1 VIVVAG
7 EALVDLV
14 IGLDGSVAAKL
25 GGGPFNVARTIAR
38 LGGSVGFLGSISRD
52 RFGERLVAALTA
64 DGVRDELILR
74 TDAPTTLAAAEL
86 DDGGAASYRFYLNG
100 TSAPALDHA
109 PPAPEPITAL
119 HLGTLG
125 LVLEPMATTL
135 EHYTASMPADVMVV
149 LDPNCRERVVTD
161 RDAYL
166 ARVDRI
172 LASSHVVKISTDDA
186 VYLAPSSTPRELA
199 HALLRRG
206 AKVVLV
212 TAGSAE
218 TVVVGAQGEIAVP
231 IPRVDVVDTI
241 GAGDSFGGAFLASW
255 TAAGFGVA
263 ELDDLDAVARA
274 AAAANEVA
282 GRTCQ
287 RAGADP
293 PRRADLAADW
303 GTLR

>member
-1 VIVVAG
+1 MIVVAG

-52 RFGERLVAALTA
+52 RFGERLLAALTG
-64 DGVRDELILR
+64 DGVHDEMIQR

-86 DDGGAASYRFYLNG
+86 DDGGAASYRFYLDG

-109 PPAPEPITAL
+109 PRASEPITAL

-135 EHYTASMPADVMVV
+135 EHYAASMPTDVLVM

-161 RDAYL
+161 RDEYL
-166 ARVDRI
+166 ARVDRV

-186 VYLAPSSTPRELA
+186 EYLAPSSTARNLA
-199 HALLRRG
+199 HVLLRRG
-206 AKVVLV
+206 PKVVLV

-218 TVVVGAQGEIAVP
+218 TVVVGEQGEIDVP

-255 TAAGFGVA
+255 AAAGFGVA

-293 PRRADLAADW
+293 PRRADLGPDW
-303 GTLR
+303 GALR